1 MNIAYIKSD
10 ADYERALRRVEQLW
24 TAREGSPEADE
35 LNALVT
41 MIEAYED
48 EYYPMG

>member
-1 MNIAYIKSD
+1 MAIKAIQSE

-48 EYYPMG
+48 EHYTMG